1 MIVSGMTE
9 LNGAMSGNI
18 GDQTNQKSPVIET
31 ILDLS
36 SGVLSGK
43 RLVFSKADFFM
54 QMYV

>member
-1 MIVSGMTE
+1 MTE